1 MPPGMECGEV
11 PLEGPGV
18 QCHVECMTR
27 VPPTIDML
35 PDGSFH
41 VPPQRPMVPLTAKV
55 MLAAVAVAVIGGSI
69 AVAALAIWVVSMI
82 LPAII
87 LAGAVAYGLFRYQ
100 RWQSLRR

>member
-1 MPPGMECGEV
+1 
-11 PLEGPGV
+11 
-18 QCHVECMTR
+18 
-27 VPPTIDML
+27 
-35 PDGSFH
+35 
-41 VPPQRPMVPLTAKV
+41 
-55 MLAAVAVAVIGGSI
+55 VIGGSI